1 MEEWKECKLSDICD
15 YGKDRIEVSSLD
27 NSNYISTE
35 NMLPNRAGIT
45 TATTLPT
52 GEYTPSFE
60 IDDTL
65 VSNIRL
71 YFKKIW
77 KATFS
82 GGCSA
87 DVLVFKAKENVS
99 KEYLYYVLADDEFF
113 KYSMATSKGTKMPRG
128 DKTSIMNYP
137 VNLPPLPTQKKIA
150 RILSSLDDKIELN
163 NKININL
170 EQQAQAL
177 FKNWF
182 VDFEPFGGKMPEEW
196 KVGKLSDIADY
207 LNGYAFSSKELLNE
221 PGENCLDVFK
231 QGHIK
236 KGGGF
241 IPDGT
246 KSWYPLSKCQKL
258 KNYILKKGDILMAM
272 TDMKGNVA
280 ILGNTAIMPV
290 DDKYIVNQRVG
301 LLRAKKELNI
311 DYPYLY
317 LLTNDQDFLMDLRSR
332 ANSGVQVN
340 LSSTAIKESEVNIAP
355 KEVYKQFNDIILPL
369 FEKIL
374 ANQQENQKLSQIR
387 DGLLPKLMN
396 GEIEI

>member
-1 MEEWKECKLSDICD
+1 MEEWKEYKLGEIANFTT
-15 YGKDRIEVSSLD
+15 GKL
-27 NSNYISTE
+27 NSNAAVENGKYPFFTCSPQTFRINDYAFDQDAILLAGNNAEGKFNIKRFSGKFNAYQRTYVISE
-35 NMLPNRAGIT
+35 KDKNEIDLDYLFYALKLYLNEFKHISQG
-45 TATTLPT
+45 TATKFLTAQILNAFPIQLPT
-52 GEYTPSFE
+52 LE
-60 IDDTL
+60 
-65 VSNIRL
+65 
-71 YFKKIW
+71 
-77 KATFS
+77 
-82 GGCSA
+82 
-87 DVLVFKAKENVS
+87 
-99 KEYLYYVLADDEFF
+99 
-113 KYSMATSKGTKMPRG
+113 
-128 DKTSIMNYP
+128 
-137 VNLPPLPTQKKIA
+137 TQQKIA
-150 RILSSLDDKIELN
+150 AILSSLDEKIELN
-163 NKININL
+163 NKINENL

-177 FKNWF
+177 FKSWF
-182 VDFEPFGGKMPEEW
+182 IDLEPFGGKMPEEW

-374 ANQQENQKLSQIR
+374 ANQQENQKLANVR
-387 DGLLPKLMN
+387 DSVLPKLMN
-396 GEIEI
+396 GEIEV